1 MVIADYIDASGAEY
15 CRIFDSFEDF
25 HRATFSPD
33 CKIWDTAELKIK
45 GTTYKQ
51 KKDSCAAL
59 AARVKRMEKGNLTF
73 SEIQRLRA
81 YFQKAG
87 RKYGNLRL
95 FRKMGVL

>member
-45 GTTYKQ
+45 GASYKQ

-59 AARVKRMEKGNLTF
+59 GARIKKMNTGDLTYN
-73 SEIQRLRA
+73 EIQRLRK
-81 YFQKAG
+81 YFQRHGAKT
-87 RKYGNLRL
+87 GNLRL
-95 FRKMGVL
+95 FRSMGLL

>member
-45 GTTYKQ
+45 GATYRERKEA
-51 KKDSCAAL
+51 CATL
-59 AARVKRMEKGNLTF
+59 AARVKRMEKGNLTYK
-73 SEIQRLRA
+73 EIQRLRA
-81 YFQKAG
+81 YFQRTGK
-87 RKYGNLRL
+87 KYGNLRL
-95 FRKMGVL
+95 FRKIGVL